1 MKTLLEWLE
10 DIEGH
15 WLVELIGGLVF
26 FASLFGLM
34 FLLLLI
40 YPSAYY

>member
-1 MKTLLEWLE
+1 MKTILEWLE
-10 DIEGH
+10 LIEDH
-15 WLVELIGGLVF
+15 WLTELISGLLF
-26 FASLFGLM
+26 FAALFGLM